1 MVSFIRKLPF
11 TDHDDDNFPFTKLRK
26 RRKGPKRQKRP
37 DNTFGDESQGQRK
50 FKFLSGNEC
59 ENLGFWRSLP
69 VEHGRAIP
77 ACGPISVEFIT
88 EHLSTVQDVES
99 VKSKSCSPFGSPPRA
114 RRQVLTGG
122 LTNQEQVSSML
133 KERELNPTIVRKEKI
148 TEVWRHNFTSQALST
163 LRDNRCIM
171 FSVEHPHLAGHW
183 LVMLKDFDD
192 TSTNNEY
199 ACVYDSYTGNVWK
212 LPWSL
217 LNTWFNRDDANED
230 YVPESVVIVQ

>member
-11 TDHDDDNFPFTKLRK
+11 TDHDDDDFPFTKLRK

-77 ACGPISVEFIT
+77 ACGPLSVEFIT
-88 EHLSTVQDVES
+88 EHLSTNQDNVS
-99 VKSKSCSPFGSPPRA
+99 FGQRSYSPFDSPPRT
-114 RRQVLTGG
+114 RRQVHTGG
-122 LTNQEQVSSML
+122 LTNQDQVSSML
-133 KERELNPTIVRKEKI
+133 DESGLNPTTVGNEEIKNQ
-148 TEVWRHNFTSQALST
+148 WRRNFTSQALST

-217 LNTWFNRDDANED
+217 LNTWFNRYEANEK